1 MSNISNITVYR
12 IGGGKKPTLGRA
24 LAVTETQCQIEV
36 FKMKGKK
43 NTEYFRD
50 ATETTWIDRTFILCC
65 NVQVQDEMEEN
76 CLFMEENPPKLL
88 NRLGLR
94 DM

>member
-1 MSNISNITVYR
+1 MSNIISITIYR

-36 FKMKGKK
+36 FKMKGKRIL
-43 NTEYFRD
+43 NISE
-50 ATETTWIDRTFILCC
+50 TETTWIDRTFILCC

-76 CLFMEENPPKLL
+76 CLFLEENPPKLL
-88 NRLGLR
+88 TRLGVR
-94 DM
+94 DV